1 MDVPMAACPLK
12 PHGDDGDDLCND
24 KKKPAQEHVNARGER
39 KNSMKHEM
47 ILPHELVATF
57 YENGDRFFRLLI
69 GAPGAT
75 SPKSFFGNKPCTRMK
90 SFERGPCR
98 YHNAMKLL

>member
-1 MDVPMAACPLK
+1 MHEAS
-12 PHGDDGDDLCND
+12 
-24 KKKPAQEHVNARGER
+24 E

-75 SPKSFFGNKPCTRMK
+75 SLKVLFG
-90 SFERGPCR
+90 FA
-98 YHNAMKLL
+98 NA